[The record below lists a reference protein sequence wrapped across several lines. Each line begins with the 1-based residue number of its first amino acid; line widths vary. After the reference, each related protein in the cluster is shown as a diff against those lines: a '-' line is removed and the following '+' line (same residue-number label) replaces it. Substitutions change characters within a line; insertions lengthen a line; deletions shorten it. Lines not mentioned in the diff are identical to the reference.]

1 MLSLKAVLGL
11 DGSGF
16 EMGIKRAQS
25 TAKKFSSSIGSD
37 FKSKV
42 GALFTVAAAEE
53 GVRKILEYTGHI
65 NDLSDELGMSTDAI
79 QQWDYA
85 LRLAGSDIDKAAGF
99 FEHLA
104 ASRDKALGGDADAL
118 DAFSKLGISP
128 SDLRNKRLE
137 DIGAQIGNTIK
148 TGDAQ
153 KLIGALK
160 EVGGKGATSMMA
172 AFKAGIQ
179 EALKDAP
186 LIKEKD
192 IIDLDALGD
201 KFTSLG
207 KTLLATFA
215 PLLATIA
222 RVIGSDIDRR
232 ILTLREAA
240 SFASTLVKT
249 GSPSEAYKAAIAE
262 TQKFLDEEG
271 KKQAAKN
278 KPGSGGGDATSK
290 GKSNGMAHVYEEV
303 PDKADMDVP
312 RGGPNLN
319 SLQHIGAFAASMNS
333 TLQTE
338 IRNNTNATK
347 ENSDL
352 IRQYGK
358 TYKTIVPPGFE
369 NSTQDNGRGVMFG

>member
-1 MLSLKAVLGL
+1 MLSLKAFLGL

-37 FKSKV
+37 FKSKI

-104 ASRDKALGGDADAL
+104 ESRDKALGGDANAM
-118 DAFSKLGISP
+118 DAFGKLGVSP

-137 DIGAQIGNTIK
+137 DLGAQIGNTIK
-148 TGDAQ
+148 AGDAQ

-160 EVGGKGATSMMA
+160 EVGGRGAASMMA
-172 AFKAGIQ
+172 AFKAGIA
-179 EALKDAP
+179 ESLADAP

-215 PLLATIA
+215 PVLATIA
-222 RVIGSDIDRR
+222 RVIGADIDRR
-232 ILTLREAA
+232 ILTLRELAA
-240 SFASTLVKT
+240 FATTLAKT
-249 GSPSEAYKAAIAE
+249 GSLGEAYKAAITE

-278 KPGSGGGDATSK
+278 KPGAGGGATPKDKNYDPVLQAQADELQRLLSLK
-290 GKSNGMAHVYEEV
+290 GQS
-303 PDKADMDVP
+303 
-312 RGGPNLN
+312 
-319 SLQHIGAFAASMNS
+319 SSSMNINDMQRAGGLIRYNDPIRS
-333 TLQTE
+333 ELARNTE
-338 IRNNTNATK
+338 ATRNNTDAIKKLLLPGN
-347 ENSDL
+347 
-352 IRQYGK
+352 R
-358 TYKTIVPPGFE
+358 PPSADGTSE
-369 NSTQDNGRGVMFG
+369 AMRGYHEY